1 MSMIIDNSLPQDF
14 IHPNDHI
21 PLCAIVNETNLPC
34 IYFITTIISE
44 YIPTTFLVVVVIS
57 IEETVSGGELALD
70 EDGRSMVQIAMV
82 MV

>member
-1 MSMIIDNSLPQDF
+1 MIIDNSLPQVF

-21 PLCAIVNETNLPC
+21 LLYAIVNKTNLPC

-57 IEETVSGGELALD
+57 IEETVSGGELVLD
-70 EDGRSMVQIAMV
+70 EDGRSMVEIAMALV
-82 MV
+82 

>member
-1 MSMIIDNSLPQDF
+1 MIIDNSLPQVF

-21 PLCAIVNETNLPC
+21 LLYAIVNKTNLPC

-57 IEETVSGGELALD
+57 IDETVFGELVLD

-82 MV
+82 LV